1 MPSVINNPAGSS
13 SLLLLCGFF
22 GRCYLEAVSPS
33 SSVVLGEAPSS
44 PAGEVLP
51 LPAGEPQGAHVPLCL
66 LSEGKDSSCAR
77 AGACKRGCLFRGDVL
92 LAGSAGRLSRGTPCE
107 CFPGFLPALHWVFV
121 GEDKSCCFGCPRH
134 SPSRISWNSSPDVL
148 LLRLPLALPATSSE
162 RALSAPRARHSGT

>member
-1 MPSVINNPAGSS
+1 MPSIINNPAGSS

-44 PAGEVLP
+44 PAEVLP
-51 LPAGEPQGAHVPLCL
+51 LPAGELQGAHVPLCL
-66 LSEGKDSSCAR
+66 LSEGKDSSYAG
-77 AGACKRGCLFRGDVL
+77 AGACKRGCLFQEDVL
-92 LAGSAGRLSRGTPCE
+92 LAGSAGRPSRETPCE
-107 CFPGFLPALHWVFV
+107 CFPGFLPALRWAFV
-121 GEDKSCCFGCPRH
+121 GEDKSCCFGCPQH

-162 RALSAPRARHSGT
+162 RALSTPRARHSGT